1 MQRVSYFVVGSIF
14 LHILAGVGIIFLLK
28 SRPHF
33 IQSGIQGLKIHLGE
47 NGGHNPSQSLGA
59 GSAIPSVKQKRLL
72 HHHGSRLKAGMTWFP
87 PEVDTRNG
95 EGGEKGGQGGN
106 DQVLGTIK
114 RRIEAHKTY
123 PLVAKKQFWQGIS
136 KVRFELHQN
145 GSLKYV
151 QLVQSSGHA
160 LLDEA
165 ALTAVKQAQ
174 PLPYYAGPIH
184 FNLRF
189 NLK

>member
-14 LHILAGVGIIFLLK
+14 LHILAGVGIILLLK

-33 IQSGIQGLKIHLGE
+33 IQSGIQGLKIHLGKD
-47 NGGHNPSQSLGA
+47 GGHHPLPTISKTKRDTNKIMAPQTSQVVENESPLGS
-59 GSAIPSVKQKRLL
+59 GR
-72 HHHGSRLKAGMTWFP
+72 
-87 PEVDTRNG
+87 G
-95 EGGEKGGQGGN
+95 EGGEGGEQGGLGGN

-114 RRIEAHKTY
+114 RKIEAHKTY

-136 KVRFELHQN
+136 QVRFELHQN

>member
-1 MQRVSYFVVGSIF
+1 MKAVFHLASNNNAIFVKIEPNELEEITTSRQVGVRNDKGSFQI
-14 LHILAGVGIIFLLK
+14 G
-28 SRPHF
+28 
-33 IQSGIQGLKIHLGE
+33 
-47 NGGHNPSQSLGA
+47 NGQ
-59 GSAIPSVKQKRLL
+59 
-72 HHHGSRLKAGMTWFP
+72 
-87 PEVDTRNG
+87 
-95 EGGEKGGQGGN
+95 GGEQGGLGGN

-114 RRIEAHKTY
+114 RKIEAHKTY

-136 KVRFELHQN
+136 QVRFELHQN